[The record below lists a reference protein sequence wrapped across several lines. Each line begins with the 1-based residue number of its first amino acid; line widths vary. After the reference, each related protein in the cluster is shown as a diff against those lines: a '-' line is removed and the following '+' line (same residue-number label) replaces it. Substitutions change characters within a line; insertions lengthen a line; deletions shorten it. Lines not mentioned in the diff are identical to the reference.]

1 MKPKRKSGL
10 NEKEPMYFLEF
21 WLNPKA
27 AKNTLKD
34 FNGGAV
40 RFSVHFRK
48 RKDYSNEHQEEV
60 RPQEKQKQKSVNI
73 VIGCK
78 C

>member
-1 MKPKRKSGL
+1 M
-10 NEKEPMYFLEF
+10 
-21 WLNPKA
+21 
-27 AKNTLKD
+27 KD

-60 RPQEKQKQKSVNI
+60 RPQEKKNKNLLILSEAVNAKGMKENSKDKVRERI
-73 VIGCK
+73 QMIFLRYS
-78 C
+78 

>member
-1 MKPKRKSGL
+1 MRKSL
-10 NEKEPMYFLEF
+10 VYFLEF

-40 RFSVHFRK
+40 WFSVHFRK
-48 RKDYSNEHQEEV
+48 RKDCSNEYQEVV

-73 VIGCK
+73 IRGCK